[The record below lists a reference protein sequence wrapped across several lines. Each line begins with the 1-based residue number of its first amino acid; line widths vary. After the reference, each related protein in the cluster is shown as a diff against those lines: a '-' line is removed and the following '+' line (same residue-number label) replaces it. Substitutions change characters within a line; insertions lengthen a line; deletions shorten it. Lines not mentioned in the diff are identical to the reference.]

1 MSDMVYLIVSGHY
14 SDFQVHAAYTAKPRA
29 EEVVSRLNGFGLG
42 VYDRFRVQE
51 VPLDAEPRPRKRRT
65 VFIALSDGEE
75 IDRFC
80 YSLDPWS
87 NEPSVRGIE
96 DEDDNDTVVGEST
109 RSYDDAL
116 KAAQDRRTRILAR
129 REGVA

>member
-1 MSDMVYLIVSGHY
+1 MSDMVYVIVSGHY

-42 VYDRFRVQE
+42 VYDRFWVQE
-51 VPLDAEPRPRKRRT
+51 VPLDTEPRPRKRHT

-75 IDRFC
+75 IDRFY
-80 YSLDPWS
+80 YSPDPWS
-87 NEPSVRGIE
+87 NEPLAITE
-96 DEDDNDTVVGEST
+96 DEDDNGTVVGEST
-109 RSYDDAL
+109 RSYEAAL